1 MFVSQDLAGTGSIA
15 VFGMAPAAVPAPRQ
29 GHDDLTVSD
38 LVARARK
45 GERQA
50 WDALVE
56 RYASLIWSICR
67 RFRLSDADAD
77 DVGQNVW
84 LLLVDHLD
92 TLQCAAALPGW
103 LATTT
108 RRECLRVLR
117 TVQVPVGACVD
128 AEMRSDPLDE
138 PAEHGLLQAER
149 HAALREAFGRL
160 SPFGQQ
166 LMGLLIQDP
175 PLPYAEISTRLGIPV
190 GSIGPNRSRCL
201 DQMRR
206 HPAIAALI
214 NADRSAD
221 YGADYGAGYRANRG
235 ADRGA
240 GSGRNRGAGRCV
252 QRSVIAAGV
261 GR

>member
-1 MFVSQDLAGTGSIA
+1 MFASQDLAGTGSIA
-15 VFGMAPAAVPAPRQ
+15 IFGMAPAAVPAPRQ
-29 GHDDLTVSD
+29 GHDDLTVAD
-38 LVARARK
+38 LVAWARK

-77 DVGQNVW
+77 DVCQNVW
-84 LLLVDHLD
+84 MLLVDHLD

-117 TVQVPVGACVD
+117 TTQGPQGAFVD
-128 AEMRSDPLDE
+128 AEMMSDPLQE
-138 PAEHGLLQAER
+138 RAEHGLLQAER
-149 HAALREAFGRL
+149 HAALHEAFGHL

-214 NADRSAD
+214 NAAR
-221 YGADYGAGYRANRG
+221 GADYRADYRADRW
-235 ADRGA
+235 ADHGTEF
-240 GSGRNRGAGRCV
+240 GRNRGAGRCV
-252 QRSVIAAGV
+252 QRSVISAGV

>member
-1 MFVSQDLAGTGSIA
+1 MLAAPREDLAVT
-15 VFGMAPAAVPAPRQ
+15 
-29 GHDDLTVSD
+29 D
-38 LVARARK
+38 LVTRARN
-45 GERQA
+45 GDRQA
-50 WDALVE
+50 WDTLVE
-56 RYASLIWSICR
+56 RYGSLIWSICR

-84 LLLVDHLD
+84 MQLVDHLD

-117 TVQVPVGACVD
+117 TARVPQQGSWVD
-128 AEMRSDPLDE
+128 AEVMSDPLDE
-138 PAEHGLLQAER
+138 PAEYGLLQAER
-149 HAALREAFGRL
+149 HAALHEAFGHL
-160 SPFGQQ
+160 SAFGQQ

-221 YGADYGAGYRANRG
+221 YRADYR

-240 GSGRNRGAGRCV
+240 EYRADRWADRGTEFGRNRGVGRCV
-252 QRSVIAAGV
+252 QRSVISAGV

>member
-1 MFVSQDLAGTGSIA
+1 MLA
-15 VFGMAPAAVPAPRQ
+15 APRE
-29 GHDDLTVSD
+29 GLAVTD
-38 LVARARK
+38 LVTRAK
-45 GERQA
+45 NGDRQA
-50 WDALVE
+50 WEALVE

-84 LLLVDHLD
+84 MQLVDHLD

-117 TVQVPVGACVD
+117 TAQVSQQAAWVD
-128 AEMRSDPLDE
+128 AEMMSDPMDQ
-138 PAEHGLLQAER
+138 PAEYGLLRAER
-149 HAALREAFGRL
+149 HAALHEAFGHL

-175 PLPYAEISTRLGIPV
+175 PLPYAEISNRLGIPI

-214 NADRSAD
+214 NADRGTD
-221 YGADYGAGYRANRG
+221 HR
-235 ADRGA
+235 ADRRA
-240 GSGRNRGAGRCV
+240 EFGRNRGTGRCV
-252 QRSVIAAGV
+252 QRSVIAAGA

>member
-1 MFVSQDLAGTGSIA
+1 MFASQDLAGTGSIA
-15 VFGMAPAAVPAPRQ
+15 IFGMAPAAVPAPRQ
-29 GHDDLTVSD
+29 GHDDLAVAD

-50 WDALVE
+50 WDTLVE

-67 RFRLSDADAD
+67 RFRLTDADAD
-77 DVGQNVW
+77 DVCQNVW
-84 LLLVDHLD
+84 MLLVDHLD

-103 LATTT
+103 LSTTT

-117 TVQVPVGACVD
+117 TARVPQQGSWVD
-128 AEMRSDPLDE
+128 AEVMSDPLDE
-138 PAEHGLLQAER
+138 PAEYGLLQAER
-149 HAALREAFGRL
+149 HAALHEAFGHL
-160 SPFGQQ
+160 SAFGQQ

-221 YGADYGAGYRANRG
+221 HW

-240 GSGRNRGAGRCV
+240 GGSAGRWADSGRNRDAGRCV

>member
-1 MFVSQDLAGTGSIA
+1 MLA
-15 VFGMAPAAVPAPRQ
+15 APRE
-29 GHDDLTVSD
+29 DLTVTD
-38 LVARARK
+38 LVTRARN
-45 GERQA
+45 GDRQA
-50 WDALVE
+50 WDTIVE

-67 RFRLSDADAD
+67 RFRLTDTDAD

-84 LLLVDHLD
+84 MLLVDHLD

-108 RRECLRVLR
+108 RRECLRILR
-117 TVQVPVGACVD
+117 TAQVPQQGTWVD
-128 AEMRSDPLDE
+128 AEMMSDPMDV
-138 PAEHGLLQAER
+138 PAEYGLLQAER
-149 HAALREAFGRL
+149 HAALQEAFGHL
-160 SPFGQQ
+160 SPFGQR

-175 PLPYAEISTRLGIPV
+175 PLPYAEISTRMGIPV

-214 NADRSAD
+214 SAD
-221 YGADYGAGYRANRG
+221 YRADH
-235 ADRGA
+235 
-240 GSGRNRGAGRCV
+240 GSDFGRNRGAGRCV

>member
-1 MFVSQDLAGTGSIA
+1 MFASQELAGTGSIA
-15 VFGMAPAAVPAPRQ
+15 VFETAPAAVPAPRP
-29 GHDDLTVSD
+29 GHDDLTVAD

-50 WDALVE
+50 WDALVG

-67 RFRLSDADAD
+67 RFRLTDADAD

-84 LLLVDHLD
+84 LQLVDHLD

-108 RRECLRVLR
+108 RRECLRALR
-117 TVQVPVGACVD
+117 ATQGAQGAFADV
-128 AEMRSDPLDE
+128 AMIPDPRDE

-149 HAALREAFGRL
+149 HAALHEAFGHL

-166 LMGLLIQDP
+166 LIGLLIQDP

-214 NADRSAD
+214 NADR
-221 YGADYGAGYRANRG
+221 GADI
-235 ADRGA
+235 
-240 GSGRNRGAGRCV
+240 GRNRAPGRCV
-252 QRSVIAAGV
+252 QRSVIAAGA
-261 GR
+261 GK

>member
-1 MFVSQDLAGTGSIA
+1 MTAGHLLTEADINISVCKGLADMLAAPREDLAVT
-15 VFGMAPAAVPAPRQ
+15 
-29 GHDDLTVSD
+29 D
-38 LVARARK
+38 LVTRASN
-45 GERQA
+45 GDRQA
-50 WDALVE
+50 WDTLVE

-84 LLLVDHLD
+84 MQLVDHLD

-108 RRECLRVLR
+108 RRECLRMLR
-117 TVQVPVGACVD
+117 TARVPQQGSWVD
-128 AEMRSDPLDE
+128 AEMMSDPLGE
-138 PAEHGLLQAER
+138 PAEFGLLQAER
-149 HAALREAFGRL
+149 HAALHEAFGHL

-214 NADRSAD
+214 NADH
-221 YGADYGAGYRANRG
+221 GTE
-235 ADRGA
+235 
-240 GSGRNRGAGRCV
+240 SGRNRGAGRCV
-252 QRSVIAAGV
+252 QRSVISAGV

>member
-1 MFVSQDLAGTGSIA
+1 MFASQDLTGTGSIA

-29 GHDDLTVSD
+29 GHDDMTVTD

-56 RYASLIWSICR
+56 RYGSLIWSICR

-84 LLLVDHLD
+84 LQLVDHLD

-103 LATTT
+103 LSTTT

-117 TVQVPVGACVD
+117 TTQGPQGACVD
-128 AEMRSDPLDE
+128 AEMMSDPLDE

-149 HAALREAFGRL
+149 HAALHEAFGHL

-175 PLPYAEISTRLGIPV
+175 PLPYAEISTRLGVPV

-206 HPAIAALI
+206 HPAIAALMY
-214 NADRSAD
+214 ADR
-221 YGADYGAGYRANRG
+221 GADHW

-240 GSGRNRGAGRCV
+240 GGWADSGRNRGAGRCV

>member
-67 RFRLSDADAD
+67 RFRLTDADAD
-77 DVGQNVW
+77 DVCQNVW
-84 LLLVDHLD
+84 MLLVDHLD

-117 TVQVPVGACVD
+117 TTQGPPGAFVD
-128 AEMRSDPLDE
+128 AEMMSDPLDE

-149 HAALREAFGRL
+149 HAALHEAFGHL

-214 NADRSAD
+214 NADRGADFRAD
-221 YGADYGAGYRANRG
+221 YRADHGADHG
-235 ADRGA
+235 AD
-240 GSGRNRGAGRCV
+240 SGRNRGAGRCV

>member
-1 MFVSQDLAGTGSIA
+1 MFASQDLAGTGSIA
-15 VFGMAPAAVPAPRQ
+15 IFGMAPAAVPAPRQ
-29 GHDDLTVSD
+29 GHDGLTVTD

-84 LLLVDHLD
+84 LQLVDHLD

-103 LATTT
+103 LSTTT

-117 TVQVPVGACVD
+117 TTQGPQGACVD
-128 AEMRSDPLDE
+128 AEMMSDPLDE

-149 HAALREAFGRL
+149 HAALHEAFGHL

-206 HPAIAALI
+206 HPAIAALMY
-214 NADRSAD
+214 ADR
-221 YGADYGAGYRANRG
+221 GADHW

-240 GSGRNRGAGRCV
+240 GGWADSGRNRGAGRCV